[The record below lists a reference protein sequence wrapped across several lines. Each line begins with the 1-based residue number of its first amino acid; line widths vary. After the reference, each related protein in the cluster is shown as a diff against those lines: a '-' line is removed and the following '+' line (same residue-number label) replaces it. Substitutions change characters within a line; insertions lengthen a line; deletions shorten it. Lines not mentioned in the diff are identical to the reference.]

1 MVFSSH
7 AKTNSIRKSWDF
19 FVVIVLVTLS
29 LFMSIYLLRT
39 FTIVLIIHA
48 FLLRHLERANSVL
61 WSTIKG
67 VSYAQRRVINI
78 LLLWVNYIYF
88 PLLQC
93 KGFLSFPNN
102 DFCVQ
107 SNMSMRIGNSMDW
120 WKCFNGHNSNIKAKN
135 LTPVHRDLKFK
146 RFLVFSFFQKVI
158 KKF

>member
-1 MVFSSH
+1 MEEL
-7 AKTNSIRKSWDF
+7 RF

-88 PLLQC
+88 PLQQC

-107 SNMSMRIGNSMDW
+107 SNMNMRIGNSMDW
-120 WKCFNGHNSNIKAKN
+120 WKCFNGHSSNIKAKN
-135 LTPVHRDLKFK
+135 RDRDRDLKFK
-146 RFLVFSFFQKVI
+146 GFLVFWVFSKVT
-158 KKF
+158 